1 MSREEGINKPQLI
14 REKFTISVPTI
25 FEENDEKFV
34 LRLVFV
40 LRQTLTLLLAIF
52 DGNFFIIRKVLLAWA
67 QDKMIIFCDYVL
79 KI

>member
-1 MSREEGINKPQLI
+1 MEIAVVVKWNERNPSSGVAFGRCFVEKGWMSREEGINKPQLI

-40 LRQTLTLLLAIF
+40 LRQTLTL
-52 DGNFFIIRKVLLAWA
+52 
-67 QDKMIIFCDYVL
+67 
-79 KI
+79 